1 MIDVKKMCSEKG
13 LRMTE
18 QRNTIADVITEMSVE
33 GHPDVNEIF
42 LSANKKDKNISIA
55 TVYRTVK
62 LFEEYGAIEKHEF
75 KDGRSRYEA
84 TEDHHHDHLID
95 IESGDIHEFTN
106 EEIENIQRSVA
117 ESLGYKLVDHRLELY
132 GIKIKKNN

>member
-1 MIDVKKMCSEKG
+1 MIDIKKICKEKG

-18 QRNTIADVITEMSVE
+18 QRNIIADVITEMSIN
-33 GHPDVNEIF
+33 GHPDVNEI
-42 LSANKKDKNISIA
+42 LNANERDKNISIA

-95 IESGDIHEFTN
+95 IETGEIHEFTN
-106 EEIENIQRSVA
+106 K
-117 ESLGYKLVDHRLELY
+117 KL
-132 GIKIKKNN
+132 KIFKGCC

>member
-1 MIDVKKMCSEKG
+1 MIDVKKLCKEKG

-18 QRNTIADVITEMSVE
+18 QRNIIADVITKMSVM

-42 LSANKKDKNISIA
+42 LKANEMDKNISIA

-84 TEDHHHDHLID
+84 IEEHHHDHLID

-106 EEIENIQRSVA
+106 EEIENIQRKVA

-132 GIKIKKNN
+132 GIKNKKDN

>member
-1 MIDVKKMCSEKG
+1 MINVKKMCSEKG
-13 LRMTE
+13 LRMTD
-18 QRNTIADVITEMSVE
+18 QRNIIADVISEMSAD

-42 LSANKKDKNISIA
+42 LSANEKDKNISIA

-84 TEDHHHDHLID
+84 IEEHHHDHLID
-95 IESGDIHEFTN
+95 IESGEIHEFTN
-106 EEIENIQRSVA
+106 EEIEKIQREVA
-117 ESLGYKLVDHRLELY
+117 KALGYDLVDHRLELY
-132 GIKIKKNN
+132 GIKSKK

>member
-1 MIDVKKMCSEKG
+1 MIDVKKMCNEKG

-18 QRNTIADVITEMSVE
+18 QRNIIADIITEMSIH

-42 LSANKKDKNISIA
+42 LKSNSKDKNISIA

-62 LFEEYGAIEKHEF
+62 LFEEYGAIEKLEF

-84 TEDHHHDHLID
+84 IENHHHDHLID
-95 IESGDIHEFTN
+95 IDTGDILEFTN
-106 EEIENIQRSVA
+106 EEIENIQKRIA
-117 ESLGYKLVDHRLELY
+117 IELGYELVDHRLELY
-132 GIKIKKNN
+132 GVRIKK